1 MKTHRAIVV
10 TDLLFGD
17 SGKGTLVDY
26 YARQLLNERG
36 APMIV
41 RHSGGAQAAHAVRT
55 DDGRV
60 HVFSQFGAGSFVEGT
75 QTHLSKF
82 VLVNPVLLFGEA
94 RRLARKKVFGALSR
108 LTIHEDCLVTT
119 PFHVALNRIRERLRG
134 GGAHGSCGLG
144 IGETRQGALEFPKW
158 AIRVRHLRDPNALEK
173 RLRWLQRSK
182 FAEAVA
188 LDPDAPELADL
199 SEAEEFDFLGLC
211 QELGETIRLVGDDFL
226 QSHLSHSSGSTIFEG
241 AQGVL
246 LDEWRGFHPYTTWS
260 TVTAQN
266 AFTLLRGSGAE
277 VFSVGVI
284 RGYATRHGAGP
295 FPTEDADL
303 TQSLP
308 DETNPENAW
317 QGKLR
322 VGWPDLNLLRYSL
335 KVAGRIDALAVT
347 CLDRM
352 PEVGEWK
359 VCDGYETGEIPVGRK
374 FDLAFREEVTRSLFA
389 ARPIYR
395 AWAGTPEAHAR
406 NLAESLKLPLA
417 VTGYGPTASGK
428 RPGSRE

>member
-1 MKTHRAIVV
+1 MKSHRAIIV

-17 SGKGTLVDY
+17 SGKGTLVDF
-26 YARQLLNERG
+26 YARQLLAERG
-36 APMIV
+36 APPLIV
-41 RHSGGAQAAHAVRT
+41 RHSGGAQAAHAVQT

-60 HVFSQFGAGSFVEGT
+60 HVFSQLGAGSFVEGT

-82 VLVNPVLLFGEA
+82 VLINPVLLLGEA
-94 RRLARKKVFGALSR
+94 RRLASKKVFGALGR

-134 GGAHGSCGLG
+134 RGAHGSCGLG
-144 IGETRQGALEFPKW
+144 IGETRSGALDFPKR
-158 AIRVRHLRDPNALEK
+158 AIRARHLRDPNELEK
-173 RLRWLQRSK
+173 RLRWVQKRKL
-182 FAEAVA
+182 AEAVA
-188 LDPDAPELADL
+188 LDPSAPELADL
-199 SEAEEFDFLGLC
+199 SGEVLSAFLSICADLAGC
-211 QELGETIRLVGDDFL
+211 VRLVGDDFL
-226 QSHLSHSSGSTIFEG
+226 ANHLAIPENSTVFEG

-266 AFTLLRGSGAE
+266 AFRLLKNSGAD
-277 VFSVGVI
+277 VLSVGVV

-322 VGWPDLNLLRYSL
+322 VGWPDLTLLRYSV

-352 PEVGEWK
+352 PEVSEWK
-359 VCDGYETGEIPVGRK
+359 VCDGYKTGEIPVGRK
-374 FDLAFREEVTRSLFA
+374 FDLEFREEVTRSLFA
-389 ARPIYR
+389 ARPIFR
-395 AWAGTPEAHAR
+395 PWAGTSEAHAR

-417 VTGYGPTASGK
+417 VTSWSATASGK
-428 RPGSRE
+428 RIVL